1 MNIAYGNIIQPAS
14 VGGVNDYHIYIAYVV
29 ILHKEVDLMRNIRAV
44 RVTKMIVGLMDL
56 GISTDIIHYD
66 KSYIRMPVV
75 K

>member
-1 MNIAYGNIIQPAS
+1 MGD
-14 VGGVNDYHIYIAYVV
+14 VNDYHIYIAYV
-29 ILHKEVDLMRNIRAV
+29 IFLHKEVDLMRNIRAV
-44 RVTKMIVGLMDL
+44 RVTEVIVGLMEL